1 MSKPDR
7 GAPAWLLNPAE
18 CARRRPSGCS
28 GREPS
33 RYPPLAG
40 LYLSRYF
47 RKGRCVPDDRRN
59 VIPMTVDIETLATY
73 PTESDD
79 WLLTVAIGGVALFL
93 SVLVVPWFL
102 VAGYLVRAIR
112 AGMAGATEPPGFD
125 DWEQLLREGVVAGV
139 IGLVYQLVPLVVF
152 AVFVGGSAL
161 ALVTG
166 TDTGTGLGLL
176 GLLGGVVVWWVLA
189 VVFGYVGVA
198 GIANYASEGT
208 FAAGFDVDVIRTIV
222 TSRAYLVAWAYVVAL
237 NLVVGVV
244 TGVLNFV
251 PVVGALAGL
260 FVAFYALIIAGWLWG
275 DGVASATGVD
285 VATAADPGS
294 TTA

>member
-1 MSKPDR
+1 
-7 GAPAWLLNPAE
+7 
-18 CARRRPSGCS
+18 
-28 GREPS
+28 
-33 RYPPLAG
+33 
-40 LYLSRYF
+40 
-47 RKGRCVPDDRRN
+47 
-59 VIPMTVDIETLATY
+59 MTVDIETLATY